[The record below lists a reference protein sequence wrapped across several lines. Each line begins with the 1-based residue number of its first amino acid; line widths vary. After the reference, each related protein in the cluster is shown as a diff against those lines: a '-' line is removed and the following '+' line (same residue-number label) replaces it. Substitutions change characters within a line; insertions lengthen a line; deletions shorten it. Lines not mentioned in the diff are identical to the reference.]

1 MKDRVS
7 RHSLPFNHHTADT
20 DAVAEDIGVV
30 EDEVAPTQMSDSHQI
45 VLSDYA
51 AVDMF
56 AFRVMMITL
65 GNTSR
70 ALANQTSKHKG
81 RATRDQSI

>member
-7 RHSLPFNHHTADT
+7 RHSLPFNHHTADI

-45 VLSDYA
+45 VLFDYA

-56 AFRVMMITL
+56 A
-65 GNTSR
+65 
-70 ALANQTSKHKG
+70 
-81 RATRDQSI
+81 